1 MNNISTIKYSF
12 VKGGSLNFFNV
23 IFLFFIFEKYNFAHL
38 YNVSIESL
46 CILIY
51 FCREKLLYNSKFYII
66 IFFFFY

>member
-51 FCREKLLYNSKFYII
+51 FL
-66 IFFFFY
+66 